1 MNAVILIVILFLG
14 ELCCGTLSPP
24 ARKNEKEKK
33 KATNK
38 VDIIKRDVLFSLSI
52 YKYFFYFKYCTLS
65 YTRVL

>member
-33 KATNK
+33 KVTNK
-38 VDIIKRDVLFSLSI
+38 VDIIYVKRCFI
-52 YKYFFYFKYCTLS
+52 FFINI
-65 YTRVL
+65 